1 MSSVD
6 IERGAPGAGIACYR
20 CVEVH
25 GAGNHGVFYLAACPE
40 RLSTNCCEG
49 EDAMS
54 PSWMSRG
61 QR

>member
-1 MSSVD
+1 MNSID
-6 IERGAPGAGIACYR
+6 IERGAPRAGIACYR

-25 GAGNHGVFYLAACPE
+25 GAGNHGALDLAARPE
-40 RLSTNCCEG
+40 RLSTERCEG